1 MFETISINILTF
13 RKCRLVSQLFRSPN
27 VVKYNFC
34 GMILLKKKKK
44 NNFIYKNV
52 VINKNYIF
60 KYL

>member
-34 GMILLKKKKK
+34 GMILLNKKKIH
-44 NNFIYKNV
+44 FIYKNV
-52 VINKNYIF
+52 VINKKIYF
-60 KYL
+60 